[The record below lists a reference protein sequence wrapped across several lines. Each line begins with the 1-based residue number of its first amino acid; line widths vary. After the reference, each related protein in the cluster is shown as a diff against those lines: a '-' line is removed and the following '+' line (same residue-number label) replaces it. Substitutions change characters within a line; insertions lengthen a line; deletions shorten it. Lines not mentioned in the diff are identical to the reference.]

1 MYQISDFSFCC
12 FRGWCPGGA
21 LRSLRGRFSH
31 LRRHQHW
38 LLHRRTRPACTGGRR
53 LALEPLGADVP
64 SKVAAAY
71 DEAVRALSAR
81 APNASVAMC
90 RTAISYIVEDHGS
103 PQAQAKTDL
112 KGKIK
117 EMVNDGGPMAAL
129 GDWATHVRFYGNA
142 GAHPDLF
149 GDVSVD
155 EAQEVVRLVYTMIE
169 VLYVLPANIA
179 KRQAERRP

>member
-1 MYQISDFSFCC
+1 VSILVCGYCQQGLVVVEEERVGGV
-12 FRGWCPGGA
+12 RGGKGGA
-21 LRSLRGRFSH
+21 VTWHGI
-31 LRRHQHW
+31 HW
-38 LLHRRTRPACTGGRR
+38 WPTPGARA
-53 LALEPLGADVP
+53 LGADVP

-103 PQAQAKTDL
+103 PQAQAKADL

-117 EMVNDGGPMAAL
+117 QMVNDGGPMAAL

-155 EAQEVVRLVYTMIE
+155 EAQEVVRLVYSMIE